1 MRKNGEIACYQCY
14 NKEAHQKC
22 VNNDVNFIRWL
33 FSYITWW
40 HHPFLL
46 QHVFCHVCWNLKPWK
61 SRGKIGAERNYCQS
75 DSLVSKL
82 AGRKPSRE
90 MRGHTFNSNSSPPH
104 KHDKKLYVYSKKSPL
119 QVYKTGRRIQTHSHS
134 HKPLHLWLTDFIIY
148 PSNYPSSRFHPHF
161 TQFSAIQSSIQWM
174 TFN

>member
-1 MRKNGEIACYQCY
+1 MRKNGESACYQCY
-14 NKEAHQKC
+14 NKEVHQKC

-46 QHVFCHVCWNLKPWK
+46 QHVFCHACWNLKPWK

-104 KHDKKLYVYSKKSPL
+104 KHDKKLYL
-119 QVYKTGRRIQTHSHS
+119 QQKISFTSIQDRTTNSNS
-134 HKPLHLWLTDFIIY
+134 QSQTTTSMTD
-148 PSNYPSSRFHPHF
+148 RFHYLSV
-161 TQFSAIQSSIQWM
+161 QLSKQ
-174 TFN
+174 